1 MLCLGLIFTAQTSL
15 SKKRKMDEDLHPP
28 AVKKSKEDLKE
39 EAAIK
44 VSECNPKYTL
54 IHMYTPTFLHW
65 ASFSGQ

>member
-44 VSECNPKYTL
+44 VSECNPKYTPHTHVHSHIPSL
-54 IHMYTPTFLHW
+54 GFI
-65 ASFSGQ
+65 